1 MNASIDKIKYVHRGG
16 RDLFTAYVLLESG
29 WHLLHGTFARGAER
43 SVVTEGGLEGVCTDT
58 IGARHSNI
66 AGSTISEISEST
78 ILKDNPKILDL

>member
-1 MNASIDKIKYVHRGG
+1 MVHSLGALGVRWSL
-16 RDLFTAYVLLESG
+16 RESVR
-29 WHLLHGTFARGAER
+29 T
-43 SVVTEGGLEGVCTDT
+43 T